1 MRRFLYYRLPAL
13 LWLFFVLWASGPDF
27 ASQQSSLLLL
37 WVLQRLVGSVE
48 PQIFQAIHVAIRKAA
63 HLLEYAILSSLWFRA
78 GRAGTGSAWRP
89 QWGLLALGV
98 ALLTS
103 VTDEAHQSF
112 VASRTGS
119 GADVVLDMIGAVT
132 AQALL
137 WMRTRRKKVHRED
150 AKAETET

>member
-1 MRRFLYYRLPAL
+1 MRRFFYYRLPAL

-37 WVLQRLVGSVE
+37 WVWQRLIGPVE
-48 PQIFQAIHVAIRKAA
+48 PEIFQAIHLAVRKAA
-63 HLLEYAILSSLWFRA
+63 HLLEYAILSGLWFRA
-78 GRAGTGSAWRP
+78 GRTGAGSAWRP

-112 VASRTGS
+112 VPSRTGS
-119 GADVVLDMIGAVT
+119 GADVVLDMIGAAA

-137 WMRTRRKKVHRED
+137 WMRGSRRDKLHR
-150 AKAETET
+150 KSG